1 MYVDES
7 SSGSGNTGVI
17 AGGVAGGL
25 VVFFSFFIV
34 LYIFCVRK
42 REKGTYVCTCFIIYL
57 YYIEH
62 ELFILY
68 HI

>member
-1 MYVDES
+1 MYTYILYVDER
-7 SSGSGNTGVI
+7 SSGSANTGVII

-42 REKGTYVCTCFIIYL
+42 REKGI
-57 YYIEH
+57 
-62 ELFILY
+62 
-68 HI
+68 